1 MALKNFQYNRI
12 LQQYDERRFQNKHLL
27 TMRYEEVIKQ
37 IPEFAE
43 LDREIVKNGITYAKQ
58 ALIEGTSHT
67 DELSMKNKVLIEKKT
82 ALLEQ
87 HGFPRNYLA
96 PVYNCPDC
104 KDTGFIEGEKCHC
117 FKQAIVDLLY
127 QQANLDTILSK
138 ENFHT
143 FRYDFYS
150 DDYVEPTTKLTPLA
164 NITKIVHECQNFI
177 TDFDKE
183 YSNILLYGNTGVG
196 KTFLANCIAKELLDS
211 AHTVVYLTSFQLFD
225 ILEKHKFSR
234 QIEQKTEADYQ
245 FQYIFDCDLLII
257 DDLGTETVNSFIASQ
272 LYHCINERHL
282 SHKSTIISTN
292 LSLDDLSRLYSERVF
307 SRIISNYRLLK
318 IIGDDIR
325 LKKAFT
331 P

>member
-12 LQQYDERRFQNKHLL
+12 LQQYDEKRFKNKHTLSK
-27 TMRYEEVIKQ
+27 RYEEITKNIPDFLKLDQQ
-37 IPEFAE
+37 IAQ
-43 LDREIVKNGITYAKQ
+43 NGITYAKL
-58 ALIEGTSHT
+58 ALTDDISHI
-67 DELSMKNKVLIEKKT
+67 DELKQKNNQLSDRKT
-82 ALLEQ
+82 QLLLEY
-87 HGFPRNYLA
+87 GYPKNYLDPIYTCA
-96 PVYNCPDC
+96 DC
-104 KDTGFIEGEKCHC
+104 EDTGFVNGKKCHC
-117 FKQAIVDLLY
+117 FKQAIVNLLY
-127 QQANLDTILSK
+127 QQANLGNVLLR
-138 ENFHT
+138 ENFNT
-143 FRYDFYS
+143 FQYDFYS
-150 DDYVEPTTKLTPLA
+150 DDYIDETTGLTPLS
-164 NITKIVHECQNFI
+164 NMKKIVQECDFFI
-177 TDFDKE
+177 LDFDNS

-196 KTFLANCIAKELLDS
+196 KTFLANCVAKELLDT

-234 QIEQKTEADYQ
+234 SLEEKTEADYQ

-282 SHKSTIISTN
+282 SQKSTIISTN
-292 LSLDDLSRLYSERVF
+292 LSLDDLNRIYSERVF

-325 LKKAFT
+325 LKKAFK